1 MKQIFFSLFLLLLSI
16 SCEKK
21 YSSNEKQLEITTESK
36 ILALLPSEF
45 FQNGYSRSGLIEGS
59 SEIFFTN
66 DFLNVSYVL
75 NNQQILEKGVP
86 SNLKLTKNINGLNIL
101 RGEWDN
107 KTAGDGIFIIYLDNR
122 NVVIQ
127 IEGLNEAT
135 WLYKAEA
142 KVDDLTYNKLLR
154 LFNGNKKNITE
165 KIIFNDSLKNK
176 YKEQI
181 TKLHK
186 KFLDKISKGRNVKMN
201 ILFEDLN
208 GDKIRDAFIDY
219 CIEPSADDFDTGG
232 GNAMMNM
239 ECWESGF
246 SVYINSKNGFELKDN
261 IDKYN
266 LESEGLEYKV
276 DKIENNKIIC
286 SNSAFAIED
295 ARCCPSLK
303 HTIFLKFI
311 NNKII
316 KPKQKI
322 KISQIKY

>member
-1 MKQIFFSLFLLLLSI
+1 MKKKYIFLLLLLSFI
-16 SCEKK
+16 SCKKELPSDEKR
-21 YSSNEKQLEITTESK
+21 LEVTTESK

-66 DFLNVSYVL
+66 EFLNVSYLL

-101 RGEWDN
+101 KGEWDN
-107 KTAGDGIFIIYLDNR
+107 KTAGDGIFIIYLDKG

-142 KVDDLTYNKLLR
+142 KVDSLTYNKLLR
-154 LFNGNKKNITE
+154 LFNGNKRNIT
-165 KIIFNDSLKNK
+165 KIKLNDSLKNK
-176 YKEQI
+176 YKEEI
-181 TKLHK
+181 TKIHK
-186 KFLDKISKGRNVKMN
+186 KYLDKLSKGRNIKMN

-208 GDKIRDAFIDY
+208 GDKMHDAFIDY
-219 CIEPSADDFDTGG
+219 CIEPSADDLDTGG

-239 ECWESGF
+239 ECWDSGF

-261 IDKYN
+261 INKYN

-276 DKIENNKIIC
+276 EKIVNDKIIC
-286 SNSAFAIED
+286 SNSAFAIDD

-303 HTIFLKFI
+303 HTIFLEFK